1 MRGKRCDYCGREVAL
16 PFRCHLC
23 GGSFCAEHR
32 LPESHRC
39 PELWKARAPRRE
51 APQRV
56 RVEPWI
62 VRKPT
67 YRPFRFKA
75 ARSSTEIKHLA
86 VSSLLVTGVGISLV
100 YGYIS
105 ILGPLKLAAL
115 GLMFTLSF
123 LAHELSHKYSAKREG
138 LWAEFRL
145 TPIGA
150 LITLI
155 SIAPLP
161 IKLIAPG
168 AVIVMPSPDRR
179 TGGKLSLAGPLAN
192 IFIAAVFSIPIS
204 LIPLDFTVRLILQ
217 FIALFNAYIALFNLI
232 PFGQLDGL
240 KVIMWS
246 KAVWTVVFAISVGLT
261 VLLYLHL

>member
-1 MRGKRCDYCGREVAL
+1 MKGKRCDYCGREVAL

-23 GGSFCAEHR
+23 GGTFCAEHR

-39 PELWKARAPRRE
+39 PELWKARAPKRRV
-51 APQRV
+51 PSVKVKTPLTR
-56 RVEPWI
+56 
-62 VRKPT
+62 RKPSYIP
-67 YRPFRFKA
+67 YRFEA
-75 ARSSTEIKHLA
+75 TRSLTEVKHLA
-86 VSSLLVTGVGISLV
+86 VSALLVTGVGMSLM
-100 YGYIS
+100 YGYLT
-105 ILGPLKLAAL
+105 ILGPLKLTAL

-155 SIAPLP
+155 SIAPIP
-161 IKLIAPG
+161 IKLISPG

-192 IFIAAVFSIPIS
+192 IIIAAALSVPTY
-204 LIPLDFTVRLILQ
+204 LIPLGFTVRLILR
-217 FIALFNAYIALFNLI
+217 FVALFNAYIALFNLI

-246 KAVWTVVFAISVGLT
+246 KAAWATAFVASAGLT
-261 VLLYLHL
+261 VLLYLHP

>member
-23 GGSFCAEHR
+23 GGIFCAEHR

-51 APQRV
+51 VAQRI
-56 RVEPWI
+56 RVEPWV
-62 VRKPT
+62 VRKPS
-67 YRPFRFKA
+67 YRPFMVK
-75 ARSSTEIKHLA
+75 ARSLTEVKHLA
-86 VSSLLVTGVGISLV
+86 VSALLVTGVGISMM

-161 IKLIAPG
+161 IKLISPG
-168 AVIVMPSPDRR
+168 VVIVMPSPDRETR
-179 TGGKLSLAGPLAN
+179 GKLSLAGPLAN
-192 IFIAAVFSIPIS
+192 ILIAAALSIPIY
-204 LIPLDFTVRLILQ
+204 LVPLGFMVRLVLR
-217 FIALFNAYIALFNLI
+217 FIALFNAYIAMFNLI

-246 KAVWTVVFAISVGLT
+246 KAAWAVSFIVSIGLT
-261 VLLYLHL
+261 VALYLHP